1 MTGSKRVRYGRD
13 VEGFL
18 DDLPPSTNRY
28 IYEGKEQFE
37 EIARLEHHRL
47 EHSLRHLQSEPF
59 DNSLNISEYF
69 VIIIDPLSFQ
79 RDFSVKLNV
88 GVRQFY
94 NPTLHILILRMT
106 LPEHSEVAGVFHD
119 AVMEALQPMG
129 LNKGAILRYGGAS
142 INIGDGNT
150 KQPDWG
156 WGPRRP
162 PPGVG
167 NRPSVV
173 LEAGLSEPETKL
185 RNDARMWVNPTRG
198 EANMAITIKV
208 NRRKPMITIQTW
220 EWDSNSQ
227 RPNVT
232 QSCVIEKTGDN
243 ITVSQHALT
252 IPFELLLRRPP
263 SIPRETDIRLQKQD
277 LVEIGTG
284 VWEMQGLS

>member
-1 MTGSKRVRYGRD
+1 MTGSKRVGYGRD
-13 VEGFL
+13 VEAFL

-28 IYEGKEQFE
+28 TYEGKEQFE

-59 DNSLNISEYF
+59 DNSHDISEYF
-69 VIIIDPLSFQ
+69 VIFIDTLSFR
-79 RDFSVKLNV
+79 RDFSLKLNV

-94 NPTLHILILRMT
+94 NPTLHILILKMT
-106 LPEHSEVAGVFHD
+106 LPEHSEVVGVFHD
-119 AVMEALQPMG
+119 AVMEALRLMG
-129 LNKGAILRYGGAS
+129 LNKAAILRYGGAD
-142 INIGDGNT
+142 INVGGGNT

-156 WGPRRP
+156 WGPRRRP
-162 PPGVG
+162 RGVA
-167 NRPSVV
+167 NRPSIV

-185 RNDARMWVNPTRG
+185 RNDARMWVDPTRG
-198 EANMAITIKV
+198 KANMAITIKV

-227 RPNVT
+227 RPHIT
-232 QSCVIEKTGDN
+232 QSCVIEKTGEN
-243 ITVSQHALT
+243 ITVSQHTLT
-252 IPFELLLRRPP
+252 IPFDLLFRRPP

-284 VWEMQGLS
+284 VWEMQGL

>member
-28 IYEGKEQFE
+28 TYEGKEQFE
-37 EIARLEHHRL
+37 EIARLEYHRL

-59 DNSLNISEYF
+59 DTSLDISEYF
-69 VIIIDPLSFQ
+69 VIIIDPPSF
-79 RDFSVKLNV
+79 RKDFSLKLNV
-88 GVRQFY
+88 GGRQFY
-94 NPTLHILILRMT
+94 NPTLHTLILKMT

-129 LNKGAILRYGGAS
+129 LNKAAIFRYGGAT
-142 INIGDGNT
+142 INVGGGNT
-150 KQPDWG
+150 KEPDLG
-156 WGPRRP
+156 WGPRQRP
-162 PPGVG
+162 RGVA

-173 LEAGLSEPETKL
+173 LEVGLSEPETKL
-185 RNDARMWVNPTRG
+185 RNDARMWVDPTRG
-198 EANMAITIKV
+198 EASMAITIKV
-208 NRRKPMITIQTW
+208 NHRKPMITIQTW

-227 RPNVT
+227 RPHVT

-252 IPFELLLRRPP
+252 IPFNLLLRRPP

-284 VWEMQGLS
+284 VWEMQEL